1 MVKLNGFFEGG
12 IFVAIFIFT
21 IQIHGDLSL
30 RRVVTGDRAAVLIL
44 PELLDGQPGTGIIHV
59 VILLLAAGYDHH
71 IIFLQIFGFFSCI
84 PSLISSLAFRFG
96 KDDIHSGFVR
106 RTHFVA
112 SRRRGLDKLVE
123 RISLDVEEPAALIVF
138 QVITEVK
145 DDLALFIGDM
155 HRLTLVIDELCP
167 IVVREI
173 ELCTLQA
180 CGGVQAIDLIQ
191 REHTFGYRTAGTQR
205 FGRYVLLGVGIACKL
220 CFIRKLHF
228 IVRIQYVIVL

>member
-96 KDDIHSGFVR
+96 KDDIHSGFIW

-123 RISLDVEEPAALIVF
+123 RISLDVEVPAALIVF

-145 DDLALFIGDM
+145 DDLAVFIRNM
-155 HRLTLVIDELCP
+155 LRLAVVIDETCP

-180 CGGVQAIDLIQ
+180 CGRVQTIDLIQ
-191 REHTFGYRTAGTQR
+191 CEHTAGNRTAGTQH
-205 FGRYVLLGVGIACKL
+205 FGLCFLLGVMIACKL
-220 CFIRKLHF
+220 CCIRKRHF
-228 IVRIQYVIVL
+228 IVRIQYVIIL